1 MYVLGCDVG
10 WKNLALCLCRVDEEG
25 EIEADDFALLDLNN
39 LACGADCRLPHSSH
53 AVHKCAHVFHMCAH
67 LFDRADKV
75 MIEKQPTLVGSML
88 HIEALLYD
96 RLQDRA
102 ELVPPQT
109 LHRHFDLVK
118 NDYDAR
124 KDMVDS
130 LASPHLEHLPG
141 YKGLKR
147 KHDVGDAYLMCR
159 LYADRVRCRVA
170 AARKTQ
176 KIAVDLARFRYTG
189 PSTISA

>member
-1 MYVLGCDVG
+1 MYVLGVDCG
-10 WKNLALCLCRVDEEG
+10 WRHFALCLCQVDEEG
-25 EIEADDFALLDLNN
+25 DIEAEDFALLDLNN
-39 LACGADCRLPHSSH
+39 LACGADCKLPHSSH
-53 AVHKCAHVFHMCAH
+53 AVHKCAHVFHMYAH
-67 LFDRADKV
+67 LIDRADKV
-75 MIEKQPTLVGSML
+75 MIEKQPTVVGSML

-124 KDMVDS
+124 KQMVDS
-130 LASPHLEHLPG
+130 LAGPRLEHLPA
-141 YKGLKR
+141 YESLKR
-147 KHDVGDAYLMCR
+147 KHDVGDAYLLCR
-159 LYADRVRCRVA
+159 LHADRVRSRVA
-170 AARKTQ
+170 AARKTR

-189 PSTISA
+189 PRTSAA